1 MKIESSYI
9 YLQDVRFHAFHGV
22 TPMEKKVGADFTVS
36 VRAAVD
42 ISAAVE
48 HDIVDVTLDYAA
60 LYEVVKREMMIPSS
74 LIEHVAG
81 RIGEAVFA
89 AFPQVKTL
97 DITLTKLN
105 PPMGADC
112 LGAGVELHL
121 INDKTQG

>member
-1 MKIESSYI
+1 MMIESSYI

-22 TPMEKKVGADFTVS
+22 TTMEKKVGADFTVS

-42 ISAAVE
+42 VSSAFDYDV
-48 HDIVDVTLDYAA
+48 VDATLDYAA

-81 RIGEAVFA
+81 RIGETVFA

-97 DITLTKLN
+97 DISLTKLN

-112 LGAGVELHL
+112 VGAGVELHL

>member
-1 MKIESSYI
+1 MMIESSYI

-22 TPMEKKVGADFTVS
+22 TPIEKKVGSDFTVS
-36 VRAAVD
+36 VRVAVD
-42 ISAAVE
+42 ISAAVD

-89 AFPQVKTL
+89 NFPQVKTL
-97 DITLTKLN
+97 DISLTKLN

-112 LGAGVELHL
+112 VGAGVELHL
-121 INDKTQG
+121 INDKTRG

>member
-1 MKIESSYI
+1 MMIESSYI

-22 TPMEKKVGADFTVS
+22 TSIEKKVGSDFTVS
-36 VRAAVD
+36 VRVAVD
-42 ISAAVE
+42 ISAAVD
-48 HDIVDVTLDYAA
+48 HDIVNVTLDYAA

-89 AFPQVKTL
+89 AFPQVTAL
-97 DITLTKLN
+97 NISLMKLN

-112 LGAGVELHL
+112 TGAGVELHL
-121 INDKTQG
+121 INDKTRG

>member
-1 MKIESSYI
+1 MMIESSYI

-22 TPMEKKVGADFTVS
+22 TPIEKKVGSDFTVS
-36 VRAAVD
+36 VRVAVD
-42 ISAAVE
+42 ISAAVD

-81 RIGEAVFA
+81 RIGESVFA
-89 AFPQVKTL
+89 NFPQVKTL
-97 DITLTKLN
+97 DISLTKLN

-112 LGAGVELHL
+112 VGAGVELHL
-121 INDKTQG
+121 INEKTQG